1 MFNLVALLLGA
12 RIQNLVLLG
21 LSFQQAIA
29 AMGRRWAKRPK
40 PRCQLERVR
49 VGVPAVEA
57 ALETVVLAA
66 EARAVGRAVR
76 AAAVGA
82 LQCWLTTQRGRVTLS
97 RCHVGSEML

>member
-40 PRCQLERVR
+40 PRCQLERV
-49 VGVPAVEA
+49 PAVEA
-57 ALETVVLAA
+57 ALEAVVLAA